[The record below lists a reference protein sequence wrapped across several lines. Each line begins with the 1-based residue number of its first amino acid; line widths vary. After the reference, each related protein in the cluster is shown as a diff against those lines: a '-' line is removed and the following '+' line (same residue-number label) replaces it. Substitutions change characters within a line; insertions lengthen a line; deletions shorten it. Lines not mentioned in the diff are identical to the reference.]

1 MICRAAQ
8 KSVNLRYSLVIMGM
22 FTATEF
28 LKRYH
33 SVLISALNMEDLI
46 SKSFLNAA
54 TNEEISNVIQ
64 FTI

>member
-1 MICRAAQ
+1 
-8 KSVNLRYSLVIMGM
+8 MGM